1 MAALST
7 AQANA
12 ILDAILREV
21 AYTPPDGLFLS
32 LHTADPGVTG
42 ANELP
47 NAEAYARVQIR
58 PTGAGA
64 GTMTAAAA
72 RASSN
77 STDLVFPEAGGDG
90 WPQATHWGLWDAAAV
105 GTGNFVIGGA
115 LTTPRTAGVGVAIRI
130 PAGDLDV
137 TVPT

>member
-32 LHTADPGVTG
+32 LHSADPGVTG
-42 ANELP
+42 ANELAA
-47 NAEAYARVQIR
+47 AEAYARVQIR

-64 GTMTAAAA
+64 GTMSAASA

-90 WPQATHWGLWDAAAV
+90 WAQATHFGIWDAAS
-105 GTGNFVIGGA
+105 GGNYVIGGA

-137 TVPT
+137 TIPS